1 MLHQEVTKAIIG
13 AAMAVLNELKPG
25 LDEKL
30 YENALV
36 IELRARGHTVE
47 QQREYP
53 VHYRGQFIGKLI
65 PDLIVDGKVITDPKV
80 VTAFIDTHVA
90 QMLGYLNITG
100 LQVALLL
107 NFKESKLDW
116 KRVVNER
123 RNKTAD
129 DAVNTDKE

>member
-1 MLHQEVTKAIIG
+1 
-13 AAMAVLNELKPG
+13 MAVLNELKPG

-80 VTAFIDTHVA
+80 ATAFNDTHVA

-107 NFKESKLDW
+107 NFKESKLEW
-116 KRVVNER
+116 RRVVNER
-123 RNKTAD
+123 RNRTAD
-129 DAVNTDKE
+129 DADDMDKK